1 MWGGHSPGWEP
12 PADRAAAAGL
22 SLTGKWATISSYPQ
36 QSWHWGTG
44 SSRPWLPVWMEPD
57 CFLACGPASLLVG
70 LISFSSNI
78 ADLESTEEA
87 QDVKDASN
95 PRRSTPMDQGLLLRR
110 HPLISVD
117 LPMRWIPADLHV
129 IHLQVYPSKTADMA
143 TKKMLLKHVSTLLM
157 MRPWLTNLQ
166 GNLAILA
173 LKMLFTIG
181 DSLLTTFPNM
191 SSDSV
196 GLCDLICRKKMLFA

>member
-1 MWGGHSPGWEP
+1 
-12 PADRAAAAGL
+12 
-22 SLTGKWATISSYPQ
+22 
-36 QSWHWGTG
+36 
-44 SSRPWLPVWMEPD
+44 MEPD

-117 LPMRWIPADLHV
+117 LPMR
-129 IHLQVYPSKTADMA
+129 
-143 TKKMLLKHVSTLLM
+143 
-157 MRPWLTNLQ
+157 
-166 GNLAILA
+166 
-173 LKMLFTIG
+173 
-181 DSLLTTFPNM
+181 
-191 SSDSV
+191 
-196 GLCDLICRKKMLFA
+196 